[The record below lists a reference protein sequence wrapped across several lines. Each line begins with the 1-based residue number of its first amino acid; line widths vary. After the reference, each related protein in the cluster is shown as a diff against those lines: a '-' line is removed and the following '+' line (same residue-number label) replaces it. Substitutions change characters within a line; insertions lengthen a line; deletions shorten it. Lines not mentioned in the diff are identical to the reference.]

1 MRFVPESSNPARPA
15 VAPMPSNTLAG
26 FALAVLAASFALT
39 APFEPALVAEPTA
52 SVDAGGAWIVAGV
65 ERPAAGSVTFA
76 RTVLVGPGATLVLE
90 DAALVLET
98 GLPCANV
105 DGRLC
110 APGLL
115 VEAGGKLVA
124 RRSTIEGLAASPVH
138 FPIITIHGEAEIA
151 DTTFSRVGG
160 VTITGPAARA
170 SLRDSTLA
178 NASGGV
184 SANRG
189 AVADLEGNTLEGYG
203 FAVADS
209 LTRLAGN
216 TVRNATIAYRVSST
230 IVGMRCCRAV
240 PTVEGN
246 LAEGGELGFFV
257 DSIERFSL
265 AGNVVRGARYGFNV
279 TAIPA
284 PDSPAPSVPWIE
296 RARVEG
302 ALVAITLRS
311 ARPVGVLSTPEPA
324 LVELVVRD
332 SDLSG
337 ACRGVVVDAAWGP
350 QPVRADAR
358 WNWWGST
365 DGPRG
370 PGACAGATGDVDV
383 APWLLGPP

>member
-1 MRFVPESSNPARPA
+1 
-15 VAPMPSNTLAG
+15 MPPKVHAG
-26 FALAVLAASFALT
+26 VALALLAASFAAT
-39 APFEPALVAEPTA
+39 STRGPALVAEPTA
-52 SVDAGGAWIVAGV
+52 SVDAGGTWVVAGV

-76 RTVLVGPGATLVLE
+76 RTVVVGPGATLVLE

-115 VEAGGKLVA
+115 VEAGGTLVA
-124 RRSTIEGLAASPVH
+124 RRSTIEGLAASPAQ
-138 FPIITIHGEAEIA
+138 FPVVTIHGEAEITHTA
-151 DTTFSRVGG
+151 FTRVGG

-170 SLRDSTLA
+170 TMRGSTLSD
-178 NASGGV
+178 ASGGV

-203 FAVADS
+203 FVVSDS
-209 LTRLAGN
+209 GTRLAGN
-216 TVRNATIAYRVSST
+216 TVRNATIAYRISST

-246 LAEGGELGFFV
+246 LAQGGELGFFV
-257 DSIERFSL
+257 DSIEPFSL
-265 AGNVVRGARYGFNV
+265 AGNEARGARYGFNV
-279 TAIPA
+279 SAIPA

-311 ARPVGVLSTPEPA
+311 ARPVGVLAEPDPA
-324 LVELVVRD
+324 LVTLVVRD
-332 SDLSG
+332 SDLAG
-337 ACRGVVVDAAWGP
+337 ACQGIVVDPTWGP

-358 WNWWGST
+358 WNWWGT
-365 DGPRG
+365 THGPRG

-383 APWLLGPP
+383 APWLLGPPAS